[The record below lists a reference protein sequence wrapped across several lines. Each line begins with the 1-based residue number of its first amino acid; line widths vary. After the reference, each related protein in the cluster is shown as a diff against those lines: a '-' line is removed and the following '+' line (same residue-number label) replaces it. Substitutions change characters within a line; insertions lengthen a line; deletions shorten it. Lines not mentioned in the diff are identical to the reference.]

1 MTTEPFV
8 APSIYKSADLKIV
21 KIYVRRIITFEAPPP
36 PKKRRR
42 RKETSA
48 DSPDTI
54 KDQYCSKTAVC
65 YVFIVTVKIYYMIL
79 DFLFGARTIMTSH

>member
-36 PKKRRR
+36 KK
-42 RKETSA
+42 KEEEEKKQVQIRQTQLR
-48 DSPDTI
+48 TN
-54 KDQYCSKTAVC
+54 
-65 YVFIVTVKIYYMIL
+65 IVLKQLFVM
-79 DFLFGARTIMTSH
+79 FL

>member
-36 PKKRRR
+36 SPPKKEEEEKKQVQIRQTQLR
-42 RKETSA
+42 TN
-48 DSPDTI
+48 
-54 KDQYCSKTAVC
+54 
-65 YVFIVTVKIYYMIL
+65 IVLKQLFVM
-79 DFLFGARTIMTSH
+79 FL